1 MGEQWRLFR
10 FRVDALTRIKPR
22 RSIGCSISR
31 RVIPPSPRKVAMRYA
46 SLMVHLDLDQR
57 NDARL
62 KIAGDL
68 AERFGARVIGIAARA
83 EPVPLYV
90 TEGLV
95 ATSIIEQG
103 VADIEK
109 RLREA
114 EARFRSALAGRV
126 ERIEWRQAVSQP
138 LYFVADACR
147 AADLVIV
154 GSPRADMPPDP
165 ELDLAPADLIMNAG
179 RPVLMVPPEVDK
191 VTAEHILV
199 AWKDTPQSQR
209 AVLLALPFLRAC
221 RRVIVATVDEDD
233 DPGAAQASVD
243 DVVAWLGCHNVPA
256 TGRVV
261 PPLDDVASGI
271 ESLASEEDADLVVSG
286 AYGHGKIREWVFG
299 SVTKEFLKQ
308 TGRCHFLAH

>member
-1 MGEQWRLFR
+1 MHY
-10 FRVDALTRIKPR
+10 P
-22 RSIGCSISR
+22 
-31 RVIPPSPRKVAMRYA
+31 

-83 EPVPLYV
+83 EVVPLYF
-90 TEGLV
+90 TEGLT
-95 ATSIIEQG
+95 APYLIEQD

-114 EARFRSALAGRV
+114 EERFRAALSGRIG
-126 ERIEWRQAVSQP
+126 RIEWRSAIAQP
-138 LYFVADACR
+138 FSFVAEACR

-154 GSPRADMPPDP
+154 GSPTTDMPPDP
-165 ELDLAPADLIMNAG
+165 DLDLAPADLIMNAG

-191 VTAEHILV
+191 VAAEQILV
-199 AWKDTPQSQR
+199 AWKDTPESRR
-209 AVLLALPFLRAC
+209 AVYAALPLLRAC
-221 RRVIVATVDEDD
+221 RKAIVATIDEDD
-233 DPGAAQASVD
+233 DQASAQASVD
-243 DVVAWLGCHNVPA
+243 DVVGWLGCHGIGA

-261 PPLDDVASGI
+261 PPLDDVARRI
-271 ESLASEEDADLVVSG
+271 DSLACEEGADLVVSG

-308 TGRCHFLAH
+308 TSRCHFLAH